1 MSESFANKPPSNPDK
16 DTFYTMG
23 GLQDIA
29 DFIGSAEQIAQL
41 YPGEQNRPE
50 YEPGL
55 SDLRYTRSFR
65 GVDEPG
71 GSFYSPSGAGK
82 APAPFEEQII
92 YQQPMIQPG
101 GDGAINEALLG
112 ALFGMDWTGAYEDYI
127 NKLESQRDVTNFMP
141 NFDYSPSFDP
151 TFNPSYSPSNTFN
164 PTYAPSTNIS
174 NVVSPS
180 ITQNPSIEVNP
191 NITNTLEQT
200 QQQTMGGGSKT
211 GQTQGGGL
219 GFDFGL
225 GDDSLFDADIG
236 FADDGGVLDSDFFTV
251 NSAGSGARTTGQAA
265 TFRGGISNN
274 VSPVINQS
282 PSINVSPTITN
293 TLKQQQAQWMG
304 GSGSQ
309 QDDEQDDDD
318 DEDQQDDTV
327 DGGNGTDTL
336 DGGDGNDE
344 IVIDDTLEGGTGN
357 DTIDGG
363 NQNDTLDG
371 GNQTDT
377 LDGGNGTDTLDGG
390 VGNDTLIGGNQND
403 TIIGGNENDS
413 VVIENPTASE
423 QAVIDIYKGLFD
435 REDVG
440 DENLDYWSSKLDAG
454 TPLETLIR
462 QIAGGAQGEDR
473 SKLTPNEAE
482 RYIERLAVDTPEE
495 RNDFITKAYQDLFE
509 RTPDAEGRAYWN
521 RELEQGKTPT
531 EILRDLTAG
540 AQETDA
546 AFLRNTKTVND
557 LYRDLLD
564 READAEG
571 REYFRSQLEAGAT
584 PEEVARNLISG
595 AKAGSEASK
604 ISQEEYERY
613 FPTQRQEDTQQ
624 PTTGTTSNAVNN
636 LFNIT
641 GKDIE
646 TANELAEYAAGFLRN
661 QDLDT
666 RYFSDAI
673 RENFI
678 ADVATNRPDLLG
690 SIVYDPKYA
699 TLGDEGMPGINTQQL
714 VRDLSSALES
724 EGYAELASLI
734 GETSGLAGD
743 FAGPI
748 GDIVSGVLQG
758 DNLSEIGGNI
768 VATLAVNAAV
778 DMGATAL
785 AALGIPG
792 AGPFIAGALALDA
805 VLSKA
810 LGYDSPIQDGITF
823 IADMTA
829 KGLDELQ
836 KMFGGAFESIGDF
849 FSGIGGFFGG
859 LFAEGGLV
867 DLPGDS
873 MYNDNTQG
881 VLPDIEG
888 YARGGIIPLPG
899 GGKIAKG
906 PGGGL
911 DDLIPTSID
920 GRRAAALSDGE
931 FVIPADVVSMMG
943 DGSTNAGSKRLY
955 DLVRQVRQ
963 EKTGTSRQAG
973 PLQVGKILE
982 RTMR

>member
-23 GLQDIA
+23 GLENLPTQEPAPVATAAPGFDLGQ
-29 DFIGSAEQIAQL
+29 FIGSVEQLAQL
-41 YPGEQNRPE
+41 YPGIQNRPE
-50 YEPGL
+50 YDPGL
-55 SDLRYTRSFR
+55 SDIRYTRSF
-65 GVDEPG
+65 GGLGEPG
-71 GSFYSPSGAGK
+71 SSFYSPSGAGN
-82 APAPFEEQII
+82 APAPFQEQIV
-92 YQQPMIQPG
+92 YQQPILQPQ
-101 GDGAINEALLG
+101 DQSATNEALLSG
-112 ALFGMDWTGAYEDYI
+112 LLGMDFSGAYEDYL
-127 NKLESQRDVTNFMP
+127 NKLRAQAQDI
-141 NFDYSPSFDP
+141 
-151 TFNPSYSPSNTFN
+151 
-164 PTYAPSTNIS
+164 NIS
-174 NVVSPS
+174 NVFTP
-180 ITQNPSIEVNP
+180 TNVNY
-191 NITNTLEQT
+191 QT
-200 QQQTMGGGSKT
+200 QTQRQQQQQSMNGS
-211 GQTQGGGL
+211 GQSQEQ
-219 GFDFGL
+219 DSD
-225 GDDSLFDADIG
+225 DDSQ
-236 FADDGGVLDSDFFTV
+236 DDGFTLDDILSGINLSGDTDSDITDGALDSDFFTD
-251 NSAGSGARTTGQAA
+251 TT
-265 TFRGGISNN
+265 TDYLTDDTTDFTDDITDD
-274 VSPVINQS
+274 
-282 PSINVSPTITN
+282 TIDLT
-293 TLKQQQAQWMG
+293 
-304 GSGSQ
+304 
-309 QDDEQDDDD
+309 
-318 DEDQQDDTV
+318 DDTV
-327 DGGNGTDTL
+327 DITDDVTDDTTDFTTDGGTKTTTVDGGTTVDTIKGGKGNDFL
-336 DGGDGNDE
+336 NPDDITRDFEIGRPDTVEGGDGNATVDGGDGNDT
-344 IVIDDTLEGGTGN
+344 V
-357 DTIDGG
+357 DGG
-363 NQNDTLDG
+363 DG
-371 GNQTDT
+371 TT
-377 LDGGNGTDTLDGG
+377 VV
-390 VGNDTLIGGNQND
+390 VG
-403 TIIGGNENDS
+403 
-413 VVIENPTASE
+413 PTEAE
-423 QAVIDIYKGLFD
+423 LKAKAD
-435 REDVG
+435 RETTVKQAYEAVFGRSDVDQEG
-440 DENLDYWSSKLDAG
+440 LDYWVGQLESGKSSTDLLRD
-454 TPLETLIR
+454 LVS
-462 QIAGGAQGEDR
+462 GAQGADVQAAQNTDTV
-473 SKLTPNEAE
+473 SKLYE
-482 RYIERLAVDTPEE
+482 
-495 RNDFITKAYQDLFE
+495 DLLG
-509 RTPDAEGRAYWN
+509 RAPDAEGLSY
-521 RELEQGKTPT
+521 
-531 EILRDLTAG
+531 
-540 AQETDA
+540 
-546 AFLRNTKTVND
+546 
-557 LYRDLLD
+557 Y
-564 READAEG
+564 
-571 REYFRSQLEAGAT
+571 RSQLAAGAS
-584 PEEVARNLISG
+584 PEQVARNLISG

-613 FPTQRQEDTQQ
+613 FPPQRQEDTQQ
-624 PTTGTTSNAVNN
+624 PTTGATSNAVNN
-636 LFNIT
+636 VFNIT
-641 GKDIE
+641 GKDIAA
-646 TANELAEYAAGFLRN
+646 ANELAEYAAGFLRN

-714 VRDLSSALES
+714 ARDLSSALES

-778 DMGATAL
+778 DMGAVAL
-785 AALGIPG
+785 ASLGIPG

-849 FSGIGGFFGG
+849 FGGVGDFFGG

-881 VLPDIEG
+881 VLPDIES

-943 DGSTNAGSKRLY
+943 DGSSNAGSKRLY

-963 EKTGTSRQAG
+963 AKTGTSRQAG